1 MTSGRL
7 LLGATPLGQPSDAS
21 PRLVDALAHA
31 DVVAAE
37 DTRRVRIL
45 AKALE
50 ADIKGRVVSL
60 YDRVEA
66 ARVPALVDA
75 MKAGATVLM
84 VSDAGM
90 PLISD
95 PGYRLVAA
103 CVEAGVPLTC
113 LPGPS
118 AVTTALAVSGLP
130 SERFCF
136 EGFAPRKKSARRTWL
151 ASLSDERRTCVF
163 FESPRRLA
171 ACLRDAVDELGGARR
186 AVVCREL
193 TKVHEEVVRGSLEE
207 LATWANDG
215 VLGEITV
222 VLAGATPRADLPS
235 LVAEVEEMVAGGV
248 RVKDACSEVAAAHP
262 DVRTR
267 QLYDAVLQLRG
278 D

>member
-7 LLGATPLGQPSDAS
+7 LLAATPLGQPSDAS
-21 PRLVDALAHA
+21 PRLIDALARA

-37 DTRRVRIL
+37 DTRRVRVL
-45 AKALE
+45 AKAL
-50 ADIKGRVVSL
+50 DVGITGRLVSL

-66 ARVPALVDA
+66 ARVPGLVDA
-75 MKAGATVLM
+75 MKSGATVLV

-103 CVEAGVPLTC
+103 CVDAGVPLTC

-136 EGFAPRKKSARRTWL
+136 EGFAPRKKAARRSWF
-151 ASLSDERRTCVF
+151 ASLADERRTCVF

-171 ACLRDAVDELGGARR
+171 ACLRDAADELGGERR

-193 TKVHEEVVRGSLEE
+193 TKVHEEVVRGSLAE
-207 LATWANDG
+207 LAAWADDG
-215 VLGEITV
+215 MLGEITV
-222 VLAGATPRADLPS
+222 VLAGATPRADLQS
-235 LVAEVEEMVAGGV
+235 LVDDVERLVAGGV
-248 RVKDACSEVAAAHP
+248 RVKDACSEVAAGHP

-267 QLYDAVLQLRG
+267 QLYDTVLQSRRE
-278 D
+278 